1 MVDFVF
7 LTKANLLNISYTA
20 RGLAFRWFP
29 QSKKFEEKSY
39 RMVSAHSDIFK
50 IENLGIMACHKLSSE
65 NAS

>member
-20 RGLAFRWFP
+20 RGLSEGFHKA
-29 QSKKFEEKSY
+29 KKFEEKSY

-50 IENLGIMACHKLSSE
+50 IENLGFMACHKLSFE